1 MWPSNDVPADFFFQ
15 YISCIYDR
23 IYKLLN
29 PFSNFPILQETARRE
44 SLGLQTI
51 SAGISLLSH
60 TVFFSTWLPALEIFF
75 LALWSVPKRSMYLGF
90 FLHFLHTYLEKLKVR
105 VVPEVPP
112 IVTLLPI
119 SEVIPKK
126 WWKLFNFFYTLHC
139 WLISMMDCIKVKSQ
153 MIFLNVL
160 CSTICCLMLELVRLK
175 RNYA

>member
-1 MWPSNDVPADFFFQ
+1 MFFFS
-15 YISCIYDR
+15 ILFLVCIYDW
-23 IYKLLN
+23 IHKLLS
-29 PFSNFPILQETARRE
+29 PFSNLPILQETARRE

-51 SAGISLLSH
+51 SVGISLLSH
-60 TVFFSTWLPALEIFF
+60 MVFFSTWLPALEIFF

-126 WWKLFNFFYTLHC
+126 WWKVLNFFYTLHC
-139 WLISMMDCIKVKSQ
+139 WLILMRKCIKVKSQ

-160 CSTICCLMLELVRLK
+160 CLSICSLMLEIVRLK